1 MTQSSINPLGR
12 ASESLARSTKRSF
25 YLGGIPR
32 SDSVAA
38 AQLDVKE
45 GGDGGGVRGEFAC
58 VKWHWKDVG
67 RKTDGAASISTFG
80 SLSVGTIL
88 HFSLPR
94 EVNCLPPS
102 SK

>member
-45 GGDGGGVRGEFAC
+45 GGVRGEFAC

-80 SLSVGTIL
+80 FLSARFSTFLSLV
-88 HFSLPR
+88 
-94 EVNCLPPS
+94 
-102 SK
+102 K